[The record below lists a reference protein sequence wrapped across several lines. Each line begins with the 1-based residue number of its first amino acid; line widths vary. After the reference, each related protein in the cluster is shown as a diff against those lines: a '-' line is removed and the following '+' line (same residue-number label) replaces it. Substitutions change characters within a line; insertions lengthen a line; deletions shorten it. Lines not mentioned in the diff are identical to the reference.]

1 MIHGWYERAIILEGT
16 LGPKLASVRA
26 LANAS
31 VLVPALVGPVLA
43 QGGPYFHRGPFGPGP
58 WLWFAGAA
66 MLLRLVLVV
75 VLGVV
80 VWRLLTSRGGT
91 HAPDAALQILRERYA
106 KGEIN
111 EEEYRK
117 RVATLT

>member
-1 MIHGWYERAIILEGT
+1 MIRRWYERAIILAGT
-16 LGPKLASVRA
+16 LGPKLAPVRV

-31 VLVPALVGPVLA
+31 ALMPALVGPVLA

-66 MLLRLVLVV
+66 MVLRALLFVAVV
-75 VLGVV
+75 VV
-80 VWRLLTSRGGT
+80 VWRLVASRGVM
-91 HAPDAALQILRERYA
+91 HPHDAALQILRERYA